1 MSASLPE
8 SHIMQT
14 KKLLAAIL
22 VSASMLGVSA
32 AHATPISGSIM
43 FSDTFAPADFA
54 NLSTTIVSGLTAI
67 PVDPPQLAQA
77 CIGSFSTGGAC
88 IPNSGTFANTFTL
101 ADPLATQALFTYNG
115 FTFTMTSLSS
125 GITRNGLTCNGE
137 TCSDS
142 LIFDAVGSVAG
153 NGLDPS
159 AVTLHW
165 RADGSCTR
173 AATGGLGCQA
183 GTATGHWLA
192 TVNAGT
198 VPEPGTLALLGVGF
212 GLLGFALRRPAR
224 Q

>member
-115 FTFTMTSLSS
+115 FTFTMTTNN
-125 GITRNGLTCNGE
+125 IPINVQE
-137 TCSDS
+137 AEV
-142 LIFDAVGSVAG
+142 IQAQQVPVGQPRLAEHQVGAG
-153 NGLDPS
+153 ATVDDRRHPDDI
-159 AVTLHW
+159 
-165 RADGSCTR
+165 RADLAQCLD
-173 AATGGLGCQA
+173 GLQ
-183 GTATGHWLA
+183 
-192 TVNAGT
+192 
-198 VPEPGTLALLGVGF
+198 
-212 GLLGFALRRPAR
+212 R
-224 Q
+224 